1 MIPTQLLLSAQ
12 LITLRDNLQLL
23 HVGPLT
29 KLAACAA
36 ATAALWLT
44 LKYGRHPLALP
55 AMLCGIPAFFHVARL
70 AAGWSIAELQDS
82 GWLLQSKVTPV
93 CSLWYVCCSL
103 TWCCL
108 LLSVVTEKLGPSDG
122 LQNDATSIASLT

>member
-44 LKYGRHPLALP
+44 LKYGRTP
-55 AMLCGIPAFFHVARL
+55 AS
-70 AAGWSIAELQDS
+70 AAGHAVRHPS
-82 GWLLQSKVTPV
+82 LLP
-93 CSLWYVCCSL
+93 CRA
-103 TWCCL
+103 
-108 LLSVVTEKLGPSDG
+108 LGG
-122 LQNDATSIASLT
+122 RMVHC